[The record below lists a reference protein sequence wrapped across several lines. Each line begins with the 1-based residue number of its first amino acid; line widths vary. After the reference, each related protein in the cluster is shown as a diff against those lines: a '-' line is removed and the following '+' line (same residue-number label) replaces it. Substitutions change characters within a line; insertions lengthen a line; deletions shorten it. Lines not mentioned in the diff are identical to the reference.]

1 MLLGEIAVQR
11 MDVID
16 ILLER
21 LTGHIEKGVTICLDG
36 LTFVPFT
43 RSGMVTFTAY
53 TRPLIALIP
62 V

>member
-16 ILLER
+16 ILLEC
-21 LTGHIEKGVTICLDG
+21 LAGDIEKGVTICLDG
-36 LTFVPFT
+36 LTLIPFT
-43 RSGMVTFTAY
+43 KSGMVTFTAY

>member
-11 MDVID
+11 MDIID
-16 ILLER
+16 ILFEC
-21 LTGHIEKGVTICLDG
+21 LTGDIEKGVTIRLDG
-36 LTFVPFT
+36 LTLTPLT
-43 RSGMVTFTAY
+43 KSGMVTFTAY

>member
-16 ILLER
+16 ILLECLAR
-21 LTGHIEKGVTICLDG
+21 DIEKGVTICLNG
-36 LTFVPFT
+36 LTLTSFT
-43 RSGMVTFTAY
+43 TRDLVTFTAY

>member
-1 MLLGEIAVQR
+1 MFLREIAVQR

-16 ILLER
+16 ILLEC
-21 LTGHIEKGVTICLDG
+21 LTGDIEKRVTIRLDG
-36 LTFVPFT
+36 LTLISFT
-43 RSGMVTFTAY
+43 KSGMVTFTAY